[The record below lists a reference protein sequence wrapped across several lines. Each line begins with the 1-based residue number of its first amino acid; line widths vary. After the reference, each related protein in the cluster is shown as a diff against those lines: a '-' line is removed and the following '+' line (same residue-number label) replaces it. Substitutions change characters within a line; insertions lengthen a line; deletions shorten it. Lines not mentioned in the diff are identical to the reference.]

1 MEIRNRTN
9 GPVERPRTEPGED
22 VIDFTRTNRQRI
34 SDAVQ
39 DLESGRLEHLQRP
52 PDAAKLVIRKEE
64 PAVARDE
71 DQIDVSVASLVL
83 SADEDATEVAR
94 RRAQIEIVRT
104 AVAEGSLATPDRV
117 ERAARKLLG
126 A

>member
-1 MEIRNRTN
+1 MEIRNRPN
-9 GPVERPRTEPGED
+9 GPLERPSTEPGEN

-34 SDAVQ
+34 ADAVQ

-52 PDAAKLVIRKEE
+52 PDAAKLVAPKEK
-64 PAVARDE
+64 PVTARDE
-71 DQIDVSVASLVL
+71 DHVDVSIASQVL

-94 RRAQIEIVRT
+94 RRAQIETVRT
-104 AVAEGSLATPDRV
+104 AVAEGSLATPERV

-126 A
+126 S